1 MFITYAF
8 LFIVVMLM
16 GKLVSGKVYPWG
28 QYLSAGLIT
37 VGMSIFLYS
46 RWDGNSSNSS
56 IISSALG
63 AAVLVG
69 YIVFDSFT
77 STWQEQL
84 KKESKKDGHTAITSM
99 QMMYGINF
107 FSVILAGVSLVE
119 QGGFTSSFQ
128 FAFRHSDFFR
138 DVLVSSLCQ
147 TVGQFFIYTTI
158 GLFGAAVFTTIMT
171 VRQAIAVP
179 LSCFFFGHVVP
190 PAGIFGIVLVF
201 VALFYEGYAAWR
213 GYRPKGGS

>member
-1 MFITYAF
+1 
-8 LFIVVMLM
+8 
-16 GKLVSGKVYPWG
+16 
-28 QYLSAGLIT
+28 
-37 VGMSIFLYS
+37 MSIFLYS
-46 RWDGNSSNSS
+46 RWDGNTSNSNLV
-56 IISSALG
+56 SSVLG
-63 AAVLVG
+63 TAVLVG

-84 KKESKKDGHTAITSM
+84 KKESKKDGHAGLTSM

-107 FSVILAGVSLVE
+107 FSVILAGISLIE
-119 QGGFTSSFQ
+119 QGGFISSFQ
-128 FAFRHSDFFR
+128 FAFRHPDFFR

-147 TVGQFFIYTTI
+147 TVGQLFIYTTI

-190 PAGIFGIVLVF
+190 PVGVLGVVLVF
-201 VALFYEGYAAWR
+201 IALFYEGYAAWR
-213 GYRPKGGS
+213 GLRPKGGS